1 MKSETRTGMGTHR
14 SPAAAASGAAKLSVR
29 GVGKRYK
36 LDSKEMIDAVHNVSF
51 DVLEGEICTLLGP
64 SGCGKSTVLRMVA
77 GLEDP
82 STGAMY
88 LDGRQI
94 EGADKSRGMV
104 FQRYTSFDWLTVQ
117 ENIEYGMRIN
127 GVARAERRMNAER
140 FIELVKLTK
149 FKNAYPRQLSGGM
162 QQRVAIA
169 RTLANDPSILLMDEP
184 FGALDAET
192 KWQMQELMIGV
203 VESSKATVLLVTHD
217 LEEAIFLADRII
229 FMSRHPGTVRENLVT
244 EFKGG
249 RRFASHEEMMEAK
262 GFYELERKIMHLM
275 RCESRGD
282 LEDSPPIH

>member
-1 MKSETRTGMGTHR
+1 MSETRTGMAAHR
-14 SPAAAASGAAKLSVR
+14 SPAAATPGAAKLSVR
-29 GVGKRYK
+29 GVGKRYE
-36 LDSKEMIDAVHNVSF
+36 LDSKAMIDAVHDVSF
-51 DVLEGEICTLLGP
+51 DVLEGEICALLGP
-64 SGCGKSTVLRMVA
+64 SGCGKSTVLRLVA

-104 FQRYTSFDWLTVQ
+104 FQRYTSFDWMTVQ

-127 GVARAERRMNAER
+127 GVARAQRRENAER
-140 FIELVKLTK
+140 FIQLVKLSK

-192 KWQMQELMIGV
+192 KWQMQELMIGI

-262 GFYELERKIMHLM
+262 GFYELERKFMHLM
-275 RCESRGD
+275 RDESRGD